1 MKRFLNTLLQFVVLS
16 ILLHLLFDIVGW
28 LVFNA
33 PIKNKQIIISL
44 ITISWVMYM
53 YRDKFFSK
61 VHFKLTKKENTSL
74 VNEEV
79 FSFFYYCIIKIIF
92 CL

>member
-16 ILLHLLFDIVGW
+16 IVLHLLFDIVIVGW

-33 PIKNKQIIISL
+33 PIKNNLIGYVHVPRQI
-44 ITISWVMYM
+44 
-53 YRDKFFSK
+53 FSK

-74 VNEEV
+74 VNDEV

>member
-1 MKRFLNTLLQFVVLS
+1 MKRFLNTLLQFIVLS
-16 ILLHLLFDIVGW
+16 IVLHLLFDIVGW

-53 YRDKFFSK
+53 YRDKFFQK
-61 VHFKLTKKENTSL
+61 FTS
-74 VNEEV
+74 N
-79 FSFFYYCIIKIIF
+79 
-92 CL
+92 

>member
-16 ILLHLLFDIVGW
+16 IVLHLLFDIVGW

-33 PIKNKQIIISL
+33 PIKNKQLIIFL

-53 YRDKFFSK
+53 YRDKFFQK
-61 VHFKLTKKENTSL
+61 FTS
-74 VNEEV
+74 N
-79 FSFFYYCIIKIIF
+79 
-92 CL
+92 

>member
-1 MKRFLNTLLQFVVLS
+1 MSLYQTVNKTYYFRGTLYEKIFNTLLQFVVLS
-16 ILLHLLFDIVGW
+16 NVLHLLFDIVGW

-53 YRDKFFSK
+53 YRDNFFQKF
-61 VHFKLTKKENTSL
+61 TS
-74 VNEEV
+74 N
-79 FSFFYYCIIKIIF
+79 
-92 CL
+92 

>member
-16 ILLHLLFDIVGW
+16 IVLHLLFDIVIVSW
-28 LVFNA
+28 LVFNE

-53 YRDKFFSK
+53 YRDKFFQK
-61 VHFKLTKKENTSL
+61 FTS
-74 VNEEV
+74 N
-79 FSFFYYCIIKIIF
+79 
-92 CL
+92 

>member
-16 ILLHLLFDIVGW
+16 IVLHLLFDIVGW

-33 PIKNKQIIISL
+33 PIKNKQTNHHFFNNNLMGYVHVPRQI
-44 ITISWVMYM
+44 
-53 YRDKFFSK
+53 FSK

-74 VNEEV
+74 VNDEV
-79 FSFFYYCIIKIIF
+79 FSFFTTV
-92 CL
+92 

>member
-16 ILLHLLFDIVGW
+16 IVLHLLFDIVIVGW

-53 YRDKFFSK
+53 YRDKFFQK
-61 VHFKLTKKENTSL
+61 FTS
-74 VNEEV
+74 N
-79 FSFFYYCIIKIIF
+79 
-92 CL
+92 

>member
-16 ILLHLLFDIVGW
+16 IVLHSLFDIVGW

-33 PIKNKQIIISL
+33 LIKNKQIIISL

-53 YRDKFFSK
+53 YRDKFFQK
-61 VHFKLTKKENTSL
+61 FTS
-74 VNEEV
+74 N
-79 FSFFYYCIIKIIF
+79 
-92 CL
+92 